1 MFAWLKTEKC
11 DFLGAIFVFLSHF
24 TLWSR
29 SLKTIK
35 FCMKVVA
42 LNMKLHF
49 KFFFNPS
56 IFGIVMN
63 KKLIF
68 SWFTGPFWAFLGTPT
83 NTHHHDSFWFSLLH
97 QEEFPLTNFWCWDL
111 IKVKILTKNT
121 QKWPFWAFLVF
132 TMSFRTVIS
141 QPFLGNICWN
151 FFWNLYRCS
160 KYYFKKSF
168 WV

>member
-1 MFAWLKTEKC
+1 MLDKT
-11 DFLGAIFVFLSHF
+11 
-24 TLWSR
+24 W
-29 SLKTIK
+29 
-35 FCMKVVA
+35 
-42 LNMKLHF
+42 LNMF
-49 KFFFNPS
+49 KS
-56 IFGIVMN
+56 IF
-63 KKLIF
+63 KSLHLIEMTLLQRSF
-68 SWFTGPFWAFLGTPT
+68 CYTNWRWVLWRKHKICPFPSWF
-83 NTHHHDSFWFSLLH
+83 HHDSFWFSLLH

-121 QKWPFWAFLVF
+121 QKWPFLAFLVF

-160 KYYFKKSF
+160 KYYFKKNF